1 MTAISNA
8 MNDDRLMMLAVDELL
23 KCPTHPKIGAVV
35 SRGGDVL
42 STGFRGEVSGKHA
55 ERAAIEKLS
64 PDQLLGSTIHTTLE
78 PCAEIYADQK
88 EKSCCELIAESR
100 ISTVCI
106 GALDPNGRIYAKGMN
121 FLREMGLAVEL
132 FPPAIRQQ
140 IESGTFKY
148 DDFSAAIGNGKR
160 RVRSV
165 KNGKKF
171 TVQFA
176 KDDNRKVEFRL
187 YPLSMPLDHIDL
199 VAGNDSVRLVPGINT
214 FSDILD
220 PMLYQ
225 DASHFARLPAGEIAI
240 IHERQ
245 STMVLLVKILEITPT
260 DISIQWQVR
269 NSSCN

>member
-1 MTAISNA
+1 MTAIPKV
-8 MNDDRLMMLAVDELL
+8 MNDDELMSLAMDELL

-35 SRGGDVL
+35 SKGGVVF

-55 ERAAIEKLS
+55 ERVAIEKLS
-64 PDQLLGSTIHTTLE
+64 PDQLRGATIHTTLE
-78 PCAEIYADQK
+78 PCAEIYPDQR
-88 EKSCCELIAESR
+88 EKSCSELIAESG

-106 GALDPNGRIYAKGMN
+106 GALDPNGRVYAKGMN
-121 FLREMGLAVEL
+121 FLREKGLTVGL
-132 FPPAIRQQ
+132 FPPEIRQQ
-140 IESGTFKY
+140 IESNTFKF

-176 KDDNRKVEFRL
+176 KDDDRKVVFHL
-187 YPLSMPLDHIDL
+187 HPLSMPLDQIDV
-199 VAGNDSVRLVPGINT
+199 VAGEDSVRMAPGVHT
-214 FSDILD
+214 FSDISD

-225 DASHFARLPAGEIAI
+225 DPSHFARLPAGEVAI
-240 IHERQ
+240 VSKPQ

-260 DISIQWQVR
+260 DIFIEWQVR
-269 NSSCN
+269 NSM